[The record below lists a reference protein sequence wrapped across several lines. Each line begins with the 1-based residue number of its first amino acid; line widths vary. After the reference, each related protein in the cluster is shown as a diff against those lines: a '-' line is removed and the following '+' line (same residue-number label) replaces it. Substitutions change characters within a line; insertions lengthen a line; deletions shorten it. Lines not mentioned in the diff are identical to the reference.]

1 MSVPGTLKSCGE
13 MEAHTQIAGLS
24 LSIRYCFTTE
34 VTGSSKSKPAD
45 LQTLGNP
52 TKSKVLVNFLDD
64 NRIEQQKSHVV
75 VRKKA
80 SGILESM
87 QKLKTT

>member
-1 MSVPGTLKSCGE
+1 MSVPGTLKSCGD
-13 MEAHTQIAGLS
+13 METHTQIAGLS
-24 LSIRYCFTTE
+24 PNIRYCFTTE
-34 VTGSSKSKPAD
+34 MTGSSKSKPAD

-52 TKSKVLVNFLDD
+52 TKSKVLVKFPDD

-80 SGILESM
+80 RGELKSM
-87 QKLKTT
+87 QRLKTT